1 MGNTT
6 EKHRSGNP
14 HAVYGE
20 TGVGNTRHRMP
31 PQPTPALASRVK
43 PLRKS
48 FLRKHFTLIEL
59 LVVIVIL
66 SILMGILLHVFA
78 KTREKGRRVT
88 CINNLKQIDLCLLS
102 YKQDYNER
110 DVGWISLL
118 YPDYLRSKNIY
129 KCPSDANPPGTAAN
143 AWLARIDGQHALTY
157 DREGSIGLDVDPDTT
172 VGYVS
177 YFYEF
182 SNADCSPP
190 LGWNLADPAVQ
201 LAPPYSW
208 AELKQVQLK
217 QGGDGNHLVGV
228 GYEESWFPVIRCF
241 WHLDNLKKF
250 SPSNLIPNSEQ
261 PVYNFGFGGNVF
273 MSKAKWEDGVW

>member
-1 MGNTT
+1 MAHSNDNRRAEIPPT
-6 EKHRSGNP
+6 
-14 HAVYGE
+14 VYGAA
-20 TGVGNTRHRMP
+20 TADDGWHHTP
-31 PQPTPALASRVK
+31 PPAAPQRRLVAKASHNQLWRNG
-43 PLRKS
+43 
-48 FLRKHFTLIEL
+48 FTLIEL

-78 KTREKGRRVT
+78 RTREKGRRVT

-102 YKQDYNER
+102 YKQDYNDR

-118 YPDYLRSKNIY
+118 YPDYLKSKNIY

-143 AWLARIDGQHALTY
+143 AWLARIDGQHAVTY
-157 DREGSIGLDVDPDTT
+157 DREGSIGLDVGCDPDTR

-182 SNADCSPP
+182 SNAKCEW
-190 LGWNLADPAVQ
+190 G
-201 LAPPYSW
+201 LAPEITPPAPYSW
-208 AELKQVQLK
+208 GELKEIQLK
-217 QGGDGNHLVGV
+217 QGGDGYHDVNV

-241 WHLDNLKKF
+241 WHLDNLKNF
-250 SPSNLIPNSEQ
+250 SPSRLIPNSEQ